1 MLTMGMAMS
10 LSEALH
16 QEAMAQTVTGASAD
30 TAEALRA
37 FFQKREPK
45 FQGR

>member
-16 QEAMAQTVTGASAD
+16 QEAMAQSVTGASED
-30 TAEALRA
+30 TAEAMRA
-37 FFQKREPK
+37 FFGKREPGFK
-45 FQGR
+45 GK

>member
-1 MLTMGMAMS
+1 MTLS

-16 QEAMAQTVTGASAD
+16 QEAFAQTVTASSSD

-45 FQGR
+45 FTGR